1 MFFNKSKSEKQRQ
14 AQIKKN
20 HDIAERDKQLER
32 NKHRLAEIAS
42 DLDDKDISA
51 NCDRL
56 ALTCE
61 AMQLYTA
68 MLPFIP
74 ANTLE
79 CGMTLSL
86 EWTLYR
92 SRNGALS
99 FEYSAL

>member
-1 MFFNKSKSEKQRQ
+1 MFFNKSKDTKKQQ
-14 AQIKKN
+14 AQIRKN
-20 HDIAERDKQLER
+20 HEIEARGKQLER

-68 MLPFIP
+68 MLP
-74 ANTLE
+74 LV
-79 CGMTLSL
+79 L
-86 EWTLYR
+86 
-92 SRNGALS
+92 
-99 FEYSAL
+99 